1 MSRKELIDMSR
12 KIVFQAW
19 MFKLNEIPVEEIAR
33 QGFTAIQTSPLQ
45 PIKEP
50 IHSNLDNAWAIYQPV
65 DFTIG
70 NGLGTEEDLK
80 NLANKCHDNGL
91 KLIVDVVL
99 HHVANE
105 RGNDVSHLV
114 SEKYRH
120 FYNDSFIN
128 ISNYNDEYELTCKSL
143 AGLPPLD
150 LENKTI
156 IEAQFNHLRQLKNC
170 GVNGCRIDAYKHL
183 IKSYRVKLA
192 EELRK
197 LGMFEYSYG
206 EMIYADSRL
215 QSNYN
220 EMPIYVNQSL
230 CSSDQY
236 GAIISHDDFNNSE
249 NPYLHKDIN
258 WFLAEYGYFIDN
270 PLKQNVVYFCRPDD
284 HIWRTDN
291 IRYINARR

>member
-1 MSRKELIDMSR
+1 MSR

-19 MFKLNEIPVEEIAR
+19 MFKLNEIPVEEIAK

-50 IHSNLDNAWAIYQPV
+50 IRSDLNNAWAIYQPI

-70 NGLGTEEDLK
+70 NDLGTEEDLK

-143 AGLPPLD
+143 AGLPALD

-156 IEAQFNHLRQLKNC
+156 IEAQFNYLRQLKNC

-230 CSSDQY
+230 CSSNQY
-236 GAIISHDDFNNSE
+236 ISVCSHDDWENSK
-249 NPYLHKDIN
+249 NP
-258 WFLAEYGYFIDN
+258 FLDRDWNVFFSEYGWLMDN
-270 PLKQNVVYFCRPDD
+270 ELKPNIVYFCREKEDNM
-284 HIWRTDN
+284 WRTDN

>member
-1 MSRKELIDMSR
+1 MSR

-19 MFKLNEIPVEEIAR
+19 LWKLKNITVEEIAK

-50 IHSNLDNAWAIYQPV
+50 SRSDLNNAWAIYQPI
-65 DFTIG
+65 DYTIG
-70 NGLGTEEDLK
+70 NDLGSEEDLRD
-80 NLANKCHDNGL
+80 LANKCYDNGL
-91 KLIVDVVL
+91 KLIVDIVM

-114 SEKYRH
+114 KDEYRH

-128 ISNYNDEYELTCKSL
+128 INDYNNEYELTHRSL
-143 AGLPPLD
+143 AGLPALD
-150 LENKTI
+150 LQNETI
-156 IEAQFNHLRQLKNC
+156 VEAQFNYLKQLKAA
-170 GVNGCRIDAYKHL
+170 GVDGVRIDAYKHL
-183 IKSYRVKLA
+183 VKSYRVRLA
-192 EELRK
+192 EELKK

-206 EMIYADSRL
+206 EMIYADTRL
-215 QSNYN
+215 QNNYN
-220 EMPIYVNQSL
+220 ELPLYVNQSL
-230 CSSDQY
+230 NNSSQY
-236 GAIISHDDFNNSE
+236 GAIISHDDFDGQ

-258 WFLAEYGYFIDN
+258 WFLAEFGYFIDN
-270 PLKQNVVYFCRPDD
+270 PIRQNVVYFCRPDD

>member
-1 MSRKELIDMSR
+1 
-12 KIVFQAW
+12 

-50 IHSNLDNAWAIYQPV
+50 IRSDLNNAWAIYQPI

-70 NGLGTEEDLK
+70 NDLGTEEDLK
-80 NLANKCHDNGL
+80 NLTNKCHDNGL

-105 RGNDVSHLV
+105 RGNDISHLV
-114 SEKYRH
+114 KDEYRH

-128 ISNYNDEYELTCKSL
+128 INDYNNEHELTCRSL
-143 AGLPPLD
+143 AGLPALD
-150 LENKTI
+150 LENETI
-156 IEAQFNHLRQLKNC
+156 IEAQFNYLRQLKAT
-170 GVNGCRIDAYKHL
+170 GVSGVRVDAFKHL
-183 IKSYRVKLA
+183 IKSYRVRLA
-192 EELRK
+192 EELKK
-197 LGMFEYSYG
+197 LDMYEYSYG
-206 EMIYADSRL
+206 EVIFADSRL

-270 PLKQNVVYFCRPDD
+270 PLKQNVVYFCRPED

>member
-1 MSRKELIDMSR
+1 MSR

-19 MFKLNEIPVEEIAR
+19 LWKLKNITVEEIAR

-50 IHSNLDNAWAIYQPV
+50 IRSDLNNAWAIYQPI

-70 NGLGTEEDLK
+70 NDLGTEEDLK

-143 AGLPPLD
+143 AGLPALD

-156 IEAQFNHLRQLKNC
+156 IEAQFNYLRQLKNC

>member
-1 MSRKELIDMSR
+1 MSR

-19 MFKLNEIPVEEIAR
+19 MFKLNNIPVEEIAK

-45 PIKEP
+45 PLKEK
-50 IHSNLDNAWAIYQPV
+50 IHSNLDNAWVVYQPTGYTV
-65 DFTIG
+65 G
-70 NGLGTEEDLK
+70 NDLGNEEDLK
-80 NLANKCHDNGL
+80 NLADRCHANGL

-128 ISNYNDEYELTCKSL
+128 INDYDNQHELTCRSL
-143 AGLPPLD
+143 SGLPALD
-150 LENKTI
+150 LENETI
-156 IEAQFNHLRQLKNC
+156 INAQFNYLKQLKDA
-170 GVNGCRIDAYKHL
+170 GVDGCRVDAFKHI
-183 IKSYRVKLA
+183 IKSYRAKLA

-197 LGMFEYSYG
+197 LGMFEDSYG
-206 EMIYADSRL
+206 EMIFADTNL

-220 EMPIYVNQSL
+220 EMPLYVNQSL
-230 CSSDQY
+230 NNGSQY
-236 GAIISHDDFNNSE
+236 GAIISHDDFDGQ

-270 PLKQNVVYFCRPDD
+270 PIRQNVVYFCRPDD

>member
-1 MSRKELIDMSR
+1 MGKRQ
-12 KIVFQAW
+12 IVFQAW
-19 MFKLNEIPVEEIAR
+19 MWKLNEIPVEEIAK

-50 IHSNLDNAWAIYQPV
+50 IRSDLNNAWAIYQPIDYV
-65 DFTIG
+65 IG
-70 NGLGTEEDLK
+70 NDLGTEEDLR
-80 NLANKCHDNGL
+80 NLANKCHKNGL
-91 KLIVDVVL
+91 KLIVDVVF
-99 HHVANE
+99 HHLANE

-114 SEKYRH
+114 KDEYKH

-128 ISNYNDEYELTCKSL
+128 INDYNNEYELTFRSL
-143 AGLPPLD
+143 AGLPALD
-150 LENKTI
+150 LENETI
-156 IEAQFNHLRQLKNC
+156 IEAQFNYLRQLKAV
-170 GVNGCRIDAYKHL
+170 GVSGVRVDAFKHL
-183 IKSYRVKLA
+183 IKSYRVRLA
-192 EELRK
+192 EELKK
-197 LGMFEYSYG
+197 LDMYEYSYG
-206 EMIYADSRL
+206 EVIFADSRL

-220 EMPIYVNQSL
+220 ELPLYVNQSL
-230 CSSDQY
+230 NNSNQY
-236 GAIISHDDFNNSE
+236 GAIISHDDFNGQ

>member
-1 MSRKELIDMSR
+1 MSR

-19 MFKLNEIPVEEIAR
+19 MFKLNEIPVEEIAK

-50 IHSNLDNAWAIYQPV
+50 IRSDLNNAWAIYQPI

-70 NGLGTEEDLK
+70 NDLGTEEDLRK
-80 NLANKCHDNGL
+80 LANKCHDNGL

-114 SEKYRH
+114 KNKYRY

-128 ISNYNDEYELTCKSL
+128 INDYNNEYELTHRSL
-143 AGLPPLD
+143 AGLPALD
-150 LENKTI
+150 LQNETI
-156 IEAQFNHLRQLKNC
+156 VKAQFNYLKQLKAA
-170 GVNGCRIDAYKHL
+170 GVDGVRIDAYKHL
-183 IKSYRVKLA
+183 VKSYRVKLA
-192 EELRK
+192 QELK
-197 LGMFEYSYG
+197 NLDMYEYSYG
-206 EMIYADSRL
+206 EMIYADSNL
-215 QSNYN
+215 QRNYN
-220 EMPIYVNQSL
+220 EIALYVNQSL

-236 GAIISHDDFNNSE
+236 GAIVSHDSFNNSE
-249 NPYLHKDIN
+249 NPYLRRDWN
-258 WFLAEYGYFIDN
+258 WFFAEYGYFMDHQ
-270 PLKQNVVYFCRPDD
+270 LKPNVVYFARPDD
-284 HIWRTDN
+284 DMWRADN